1 MQTWGFGQREEG
13 LKYMG
18 KYQTKILERD
28 ATMIPFPGVTR
39 KWNRCVGKTST
50 VGIALAY
57 LGDDKTH

>member
-28 ATMIPFPGVTR
+28 ATKIPFPGGYEEMEPLR
-39 KWNRCVGKTST
+39 G
-50 VGIALAY
+50 
-57 LGDDKTH
+57 